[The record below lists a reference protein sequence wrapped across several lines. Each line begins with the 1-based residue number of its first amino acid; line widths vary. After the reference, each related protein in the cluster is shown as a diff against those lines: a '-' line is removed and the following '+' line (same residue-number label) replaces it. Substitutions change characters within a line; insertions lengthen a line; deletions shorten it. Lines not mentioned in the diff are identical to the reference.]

1 MESMAQ
7 RKVSVTLPDLLV
19 TEVDALASSF
29 NRSRSELIALA
40 VKRYISE
47 TRKIELKEQ
56 LKKGY
61 LEMGDINLSIA
72 QNSLLSDE
80 SALNIYEEFLSESED
95 CDCKTW

>member
-1 MESMAQ
+1 MKSTAQ
-7 RKVSVTLPDLLV
+7 RKISVTLPDLLV

-40 VKRYISE
+40 VKRYIGE

-61 LEMGDINLSIA
+61 LEMGNINLSIA
-72 QNSLLSDE
+72 ENSLLSDE
-80 SALNIYEEFLSESED
+80 SAYEIYEEFLGESRKESK
-95 CDCKTW
+95 CD

>member
-1 MESMAQ
+1 MKGTAQ
-7 RKVSVTLPDLLV
+7 KKISVTLPDLLV
-19 TEVDALASSF
+19 TEVDILASSF

-40 VKRYISE
+40 LKRYISE

-72 QNSLLSDE
+72 ENSLLSDE
-80 SALNIYEEFLSESED
+80 SAYEIYEEFLGGNR
-95 CDCKTW
+95 KP